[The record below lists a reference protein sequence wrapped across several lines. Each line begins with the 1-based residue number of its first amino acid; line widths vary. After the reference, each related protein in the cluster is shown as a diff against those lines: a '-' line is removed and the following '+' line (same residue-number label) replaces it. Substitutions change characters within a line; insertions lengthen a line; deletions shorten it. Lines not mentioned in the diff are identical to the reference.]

1 MTPTPIR
8 EMFDF
13 MIEAAESPRKL
24 LAFAGLL
31 AGFILLG
38 KGIIVA
44 QNPDYPHW
52 KTALLLG
59 GGFIVGSVSGVAL
72 YWLKSS
78 ESHNTQMETLA
89 IETLA
94 RQAELDRQAAQK
106 YRVAPLSDKADDSTS
121 IPPASQ

>member
-31 AGFILLG
+31 ASFGLLG
-38 KGIIVA
+38 KGIVLA
-44 QNPDYPHW
+44 QNPDSPIW
-52 KTALLLG
+52 KTALFLG
-59 GGFIVGSVSGVAL
+59 GGFILGSVSGIAL

-78 ESHNTQMETLA
+78 ESHSTEMETLA

-94 RQAELDRQAAQK
+94 RQAELDRQAALK
-106 YRVAPLSDKADDSTS
+106 YKVAPNSAKTDDTT
-121 IPPASQ
+121 PPPTGQ

>member
-8 EMFDF
+8 ELFDF

-24 LAFAGLL
+24 MAFVGLL
-31 AGFILLG
+31 GGFGLLG

-44 QNPDYPHW
+44 QMAGYPLW
-52 KTALLLG
+52 KTALFLG

-78 ESHNTQMETLA
+78 ESHSSEMETLA

-94 RQAELDRQAAQK
+94 RQAELDRQAALK
-106 YRVAPLSDKADDSTS
+106 YRVTSDSDKPDDLTS
-121 IPPASQ
+121 PSNR

>member
-38 KGIIVA
+38 KGIVVA
-44 QNPDYPHW
+44 QNPDYPLW
-52 KTALLLG
+52 KTALFLG
-59 GGFIVGSVSGVAL
+59 SGFIAGSVSGVAL

-78 ESHNTQMETLA
+78 ESHSTE

-94 RQAELDRQAAQK
+94 MQTLSRQAELDRQATLR
-106 YRVAPLSDKADDSTS
+106 YRVSPTSPKTDGTAP
-121 IPPASQ
+121 PPSAKQ